1 MRFVKIFVKQH
12 SFVRIREK
20 QKVGVNLDI

>member
-1 MRFVKIFVKQH
+1 MP

-20 QKVGVNLDI
+20 L